1 MYETITKLMDEID
14 ILNAAKDLKKLLE
27 KIPLLIEFQKI
38 YEKLKYL
45 FNF

>member
-1 MYETITKLMDEID
+1 MHEIITKLMDEID
-14 ILNAAKDLKKLLE
+14 ILYAAKNLRQILE
-27 KIPLLIEFQKI
+27 KIPQLIEFQKI